1 MMTAL
6 VFGHH
11 PFPSPTA
18 TAQLDGIRSD
28 LTTIF
33 YQISPGFSSFCFWFF
48 RQFPGTNLASSGHK
62 IRSCW
67 LCRSLSLSRWC
78 NAMGLFF
85 LTNGFFFFFFSFFF
99 SPELGKVRT
108 FVLGIELWNSLF
120 ELDLFSFKYLGI
132 FLKPLY
138 WLRSIHFGRV

>member
-33 YQISPGFSSFCFWFF
+33 SQFLLFVSGSFGNFLPLACLL
-48 RQFPGTNLASSGHK
+48 PGTNPASSGRK
-62 IRSCW
+62 IRSCCSAARW
-67 LCRSLSLSRWC
+67 LVDAMQAAYLACRC
-78 NAMGLFF
+78 
-85 LTNGFFFFFFSFFF
+85 
-99 SPELGKVRT
+99 
-108 FVLGIELWNSLF
+108 
-120 ELDLFSFKYLGI
+120 YL
-132 FLKPLY
+132 
-138 WLRSIHFGRV
+138 